1 MKNFF
6 HEIFNILFGVAVS
19 DAEKDQQPGADGA
32 GDDAIDRDIGA
43 ENPLEESTHRIPVCP
58 DGCVAWAGR
67 GIMRDHMIE
76 TYAYARAGLLG
87 NPSDGYFGK
96 TISLLVRNFRARVLL
111 YPSARLEIKPAKAD
125 LPVFESLE
133 DLYTSTRWRGYYGG
147 IRIVQALIVRFM
159 DYCKEQGF
167 ELPERNFT
175 LEYES
180 TVPLRLGMGG
190 SSAIITAALRA
201 LMQYYAI
208 EIPAPIQANL
218 VLETETR
225 ELGVSAGLQDRV
237 IQAYGGLVYMDF
249 EEALMKR
256 QGYGYYE
263 PLDPALLDR
272 VYVAY
277 RTSLSEGTELFHN
290 NIRERWRRGEPEVVE
305 AMQTWASYAAQGRA
319 AILAGDRPRL
329 HALIDANFD
338 LRTKLYEIGAGN
350 LEMIRVARGCGVSAN
365 FAGSGG
371 AIVGLYE
378 SEGQLE
384 RLRSELGR
392 MGVGVVRPRLT

>member
-1 MKNFF
+1 MK
-6 HEIFNILFGVAVS
+6 
-19 DAEKDQQPGADGA
+19 
-32 GDDAIDRDIGA
+32 
-43 ENPLEESTHRIPVCP
+43 C
-58 DGCVAWAGR
+58 
-67 GIMRDHMIE
+67 HMIE

-111 YPSARLEIKPAKAD
+111 YPSARLEIRPAKSD
-125 LPVFESLE
+125 LPVFDSLD
-133 DLYTSTRWRGYYGG
+133 DLYNSTRWRGYYGG
-147 IRIVQALIVRFM
+147 IRIVQALIVRFL
-159 DYCKEQGF
+159 DYCKEQGI

-201 LMQYYAI
+201 LMQYYSI
-208 EIPAPIQANL
+208 EIPLPIQANL

-237 IQAYGGLVYMDF
+237 IQAYGGVVYMDF
-249 EEALMKR
+249 HEELMKR
-256 QGYGYYE
+256 QGYGHYE
-263 PLDPALLDR
+263 SLDPALLDR

-290 NIRERWRRGEPEVVE
+290 NVRDRWRRGEPLVVE
-305 AMQTWASYAAQGRA
+305 AMQTWATYAEQGRA
-319 AILAGDRPRL
+319 AILAGERQKL

-338 LRTKLYEIGAGN
+338 LRTKIYQIGEGN
-350 LEMIRVARGCGVSAN
+350 LEMIRVARECGVCAN

-378 SEGQLE
+378 DEAQFNALQAA
-384 RLRSELGR
+384 LAKIQ
-392 MGVGVVRPRLT
+392 VAVIRPKIV

>member
-1 MKNFF
+1 
-6 HEIFNILFGVAVS
+6 
-19 DAEKDQQPGADGA
+19 
-32 GDDAIDRDIGA
+32 
-43 ENPLEESTHRIPVCP
+43 
-58 DGCVAWAGR
+58 
-67 GIMRDHMIE
+67 MIE

-111 YPSARLEIKPAKAD
+111 YPSARLEIKPAQSD
-125 LPVFESLE
+125 LPVFDSLDE
-133 DLYTSTRWRGYYGG
+133 LYRSTRWRGYYGG
-147 IRIVQALIVRFM
+147 IRIVQALIMRFLE
-159 DYCKEQGF
+159 YCKEHDI

-201 LMQYYAI
+201 LLIYYDV
-208 EIPAPIQANL
+208 EIPLAIQANL

-237 IQAYGGLVYMDF
+237 IQAYGGVVYMDF
-249 EEALMKR
+249 DEELMKR
-256 QGYGYYE
+256 QGYGKYE
-263 PLDPALLDR
+263 SLEPALLDR

-290 NIRERWRRGEPEVVE
+290 NVRDRWRRGESAVVE
-305 AMQTWASYAAQGRA
+305 AMATWASYAERGREA
-319 AILAGDRPRL
+319 LLTGDRATL
-329 HALIDANFD
+329 HGLIDANFD
-338 LRTKLYEIGAGN
+338 LRTKLYQISEGN
-350 LEMIRVARGCGVSAN
+350 LEMIQGARRCGASAN

-378 SEGQLE
+378 TEEQYAALGK
-384 RLRSELGR
+384 RLGGI
-392 MGVGVVRPRLT
+392 GVAVIRPKIT

>member
-1 MKNFF
+1 
-6 HEIFNILFGVAVS
+6 
-19 DAEKDQQPGADGA
+19 
-32 GDDAIDRDIGA
+32 
-43 ENPLEESTHRIPVCP
+43 
-58 DGCVAWAGR
+58 
-67 GIMRDHMIE
+67 MIE

-111 YPSARLEIKPAKAD
+111 YPSARLEIRPAKSD
-125 LPVFESLE
+125 LPVFDSLD
-133 DLYTSTRWRGYYGG
+133 DLYNSTRWRGYYGG
-147 IRIVQALIVRFM
+147 IRIVQALIVRFL
-159 DYCKEQGF
+159 DYCKEQGI

-201 LMQYYAI
+201 LMQYYSI
-208 EIPAPIQANL
+208 EIPLPIQANL

-237 IQAYGGLVYMDF
+237 IQAYGGVVYMDF
-249 EEALMKR
+249 NEELMKR
-256 QGYGYYE
+256 QGYGHYE
-263 PLDPALLDR
+263 SLDPALLDR

-290 NIRERWRRGEPEVVE
+290 NVRDRWRRGEPLVVE
-305 AMQTWASYAAQGRA
+305 AMQTWATYAEQGRA
-319 AILAGDRPRL
+319 AILAGERQKL
-329 HALIDANFD
+329 HELIDANFD
-338 LRTKLYEIGAGN
+338 LRTKIYQIGEGN
-350 LEMIRVARGCGVSAN
+350 LEMIRVARECGVCAN

-378 SEGQLE
+378 DEAQFNALQAA
-384 RLRSELGR
+384 LAKIQ
-392 MGVGVVRPRLT
+392 VAVIRPKIV

>member
-1 MKNFF
+1 
-6 HEIFNILFGVAVS
+6 
-19 DAEKDQQPGADGA
+19 
-32 GDDAIDRDIGA
+32 
-43 ENPLEESTHRIPVCP
+43 
-58 DGCVAWAGR
+58 
-67 GIMRDHMIE
+67 MRDQMIE

-96 TISLLVRNFRARVLL
+96 TISLLVKNFRARVLL

-125 LPVFESLE
+125 LPVFESLD

-147 IRIVQALIVRFM
+147 IRIVQALLVRFL
-159 DYCKEQGF
+159 DYCREQGI

-180 TVPLRLGMGG
+180 TIPLRLGMGG

-201 LMQYYAI
+201 LMQYYLI
-208 EIPAPIQANL
+208 EIPLPIQANL

-225 ELGVSAGLQDRV
+225 ELGVGAGLQDRV
-237 IQAYGGLVYMDF
+237 IQAYGGVVYMDF
-249 EEALMKR
+249 NEELMER
-256 QGYGYYE
+256 RGYGDYE
-263 PLDPALLDR
+263 SLDPALLDR

-290 NIRERWRRGEPEVVE
+290 NIRERWRRGEPLVVD
-305 AMQTWASYAAQGRA
+305 AMKTWASYAEQGRQ
-319 AILAGDRPRL
+319 AILTRDRIRL

-338 LRTKLYEIGAGN
+338 LRTRLYEIGTGN

-378 SEGQLE
+378 SEEQLE
-384 RLRSELGR
+384 ALRVGLAGI
-392 MGVGVVRPRLT
+392 GVAVVRPRIT